1 MGPYG
6 LRRVTYADY
15 TASGRSLTNISP
27 GGPPR
32 DGRIGQR
39 DNLLGSRR
47 ASALDA
53 GLGPAGCARRGR
65 HLPLPGAWLT
75 PGRFAPDA
83 NNFGTPASV
92 RPGLVVSLRVV
103 QEIDPTR
110 LSWRG

>member
-1 MGPYG
+1 M
-6 LRRVTYADY
+6 A
-15 TASGRSLTNISP
+15 ASVSATIFSAPDEHQRSTLDSV
-27 GGPPR
+27 R
-32 DGRIGQR
+32 
-39 DNLLGSRR
+39 
-47 ASALDA
+47 LDA
-53 GLGPAGCARRGR
+53 LAGAGTFRCR
-65 HLPLPGAWLT
+65 GAWLT